1 MNPRN
6 LLLAAALT
14 LGVTETI
21 DIPHTGVPAA
31 VFAAVFFACA
41 AWFRRRRS
49 LVAVAVLSL
58 QFLVEVTQAHTWN
71 VALAEEAFAMTVGTI
86 GLVGAAGVLV
96 ERIRSHR
103 AKAGAGSVGRCA
115 SSSQAPPV

>member
-1 MNPRN
+1 MSPRN
-6 LLLAAALT
+6 LLLAASLAL
-14 LGVTETI
+14 GITETI

-49 LVAVAVLSL
+49 LIAVAVLSV

-71 VALAEEAFAMTVGTI
+71 VAVAEEVVAMALGTI
-86 GLVGAAGVLV
+86 GLIGAAGVV
-96 ERIRSHR
+96 FERVRNRR
-103 AKAGAGSVGRCA
+103 AAPGAGSVGPCA
-115 SSSQAPPV
+115 SSSPAPRV